1 MKNYIPRSKIITKPS
16 GIRIIKLS
24 IIVFILILVII
35 LIFFTNSNNNNL
47 VLDNQ
52 VFQGE
57 YEKNKNFI
65 RIDQLKFNGYNNIG
79 NPYLLTA
86 SKAVKEMKNKDKIV
100 LYNVQADIF
109 INDKNW
115 FFLNTNKA
123 VFLISD
129 KILFSNEKVKGFY
142 DDGSSFTAP
151 SIEYNFHSGIA
162 KSKEGIVMYGKWGN
176 IKANN
181 FSFNS
186 FEDKYKFKG
195 KTVMIINKKK

>member
-1 MKNYIPRSKIITKPS
+1 M
-16 GIRIIKLS
+16 
-24 IIVFILILVII
+24 LVII
-35 LIFFTNSNNNNL
+35 LIFFTNSSNNNL

-57 YEKNKNFI
+57 YKKNQNFI
-65 RIDQLKFNGYNNIG
+65 KIDQLKFNGYNNIG

-86 SKAVKEMKNKDKIV
+86 SKAVKEIKNKDKIV
-100 LYNVQADIF
+100 LYNVKADIF

-115 FFLNTNKA
+115 FFLNTSKA
-123 VFLISD
+123 VFLIND
-129 KILFSNEKVKGFY
+129 NILFSNEKVKGFY

-151 SIEYNFHSGIA
+151 SIEYNFNTGIA

-176 IKANN
+176 IKADI

-186 FEDKYKFKG
+186 FEDKYRFKG

>member
-1 MKNYIPRSKIITKPS
+1 MKNYIPRSKIITKPAGS
-16 GIRIIKLS
+16 KIIKLF
-24 IIVFILILVII
+24 IIAFISILVII
-35 LIFFTNSNNNNL
+35 LILFTNSSNNNL

-52 VFQGE
+52 VFKGE
-57 YEKNKNFI
+57 YKKNQNFI
-65 RIDQLKFNGYNNIG
+65 KIDQLKFNGYNNVG

-86 SKAVKEMKNKDKIV
+86 KKAVKEMKNIDKIV

-109 INDKNW
+109 LNNKNW

-123 VFLISD
+123 VFLVND

-142 DDGSSFTAP
+142 DDGSSFSTP

-176 IKANN
+176 IKADN

-186 FEDKYKFKG
+186 FEDRYRFNG
-195 KTVMIINKKK
+195 KTVMTINTKK